1 MLFLQ
6 VRKDILQVM
15 KVPVFNEKVCMM
27 FKPWDLSG
35 HVYFVLHQKRT
46 TPRKGFEIGFCKEG
60 WHDFHG
66 GDLSVVVRK
75 GSYVEGIGL
84 CHISI
89 GRVDGGW

>member
-1 MLFLQ
+1 MY
-6 VRKDILQVM
+6 IYIY
-15 KVPVFNEKVCMM
+15 
-27 FKPWDLSG
+27 G

-46 TPRKGFEIGFCKEG
+46 IPRKGFEIGFCKEG

>member
-1 MLFLQ
+1 MEPPPHTYTYTN
-6 VRKDILQVM
+6 IYIYT
-15 KVPVFNEKVCMM
+15 CAYIYIYIYIY
-27 FKPWDLSG
+27 G

-46 TPRKGFEIGFCKEG
+46 IPRKGFEIGFCKEG

>member
-1 MLFLQ
+1 MGVGVASSPRCSHSF
-6 VRKDILQVM
+6 I
-15 KVPVFNEKVCMM
+15 
-27 FKPWDLSG
+27 G

-46 TPRKGFEIGFCKEG
+46 IPRKGFEIGFCKEG